1 MSGGARNINS
11 CQNLPP
17 GSLQEKER
25 EREREREREK
35 ERERDTERKRDYKIT
50 TEVFRFPRSKD
61 NNITV
66 INAIIFLFQ
75 TIRAS

>member
-1 MSGGARNINS
+1 MEQGTLILVKTRHLAHYKR
-11 CQNLPP
+11 
-17 GSLQEKER
+17 KR

-66 INAIIFLFQ
+66 INAVIFLFQ